1 MWVENYRIIVW
12 ELLKESLIMSV
23 TEAFTEIIKTH
34 LRTRERI
41 IVSQIK
47 IKTKDLLNI
56 LQHLKNHVL

>member
-41 IVSQIK
+41 IV
-47 IKTKDLLNI
+47 LLK
-56 LQHLKNHVL
+56 LK